1 MASSG
6 GHSIDALCYCLG
18 EFKELSSV
26 VDNQREQ
33 IKTEMQRLT
42 VHRIWNQSSYC
53 RVVAYDQNWEVIM
66 TLAKIS
72 LASAAAITIL
82 SWGALAQEN
91 QNTGRIT
98 QLDHINGKITLQHAP
113 TGTVGPVGASSLGD
127 EHKNQNGLAKDWR
140 AA

>member
-1 MASSG
+1 MADRSSGNTLMASSG

-26 VDNQREQ
+26 VANQREQ

-42 VHRIWNQSSYC
+42 VHRIWNQSAYC
-53 RVVAYDQNWEVIM
+53 HVVTHDQNWEVIM

-82 SWGALAQEN
+82 S
-91 QNTGRIT
+91 
-98 QLDHINGKITLQHAP
+98 
-113 TGTVGPVGASSLGD
+113 
-127 EHKNQNGLAKDWR
+127 
-140 AA
+140 